1 MKKCGFSRFR
11 VLFRLVIGQLAL
23 VVFCLAGSYGA
34 RFASHKIGS
43 KSLRLRRVLTGL
55 TDLARSGEPAITR
68 QVAVKQ
74 VYDIELAHSIKQAAI
89 GSVNLVKGLTRL
101 TGLTDLVRSGETVIA
116 RQVAVKQEYDIGLAH
131 EIEQAAIG
139 SVNLVK
145 GLTRLTGLTDSAVL
159 YPSAGFA
166 DTSPDSCRVVQ

>member
-1 MKKCGFSRFR
+1 M
-11 VLFRLVIGQLAL
+11 
-23 VVFCLAGSYGA
+23 
-34 RFASHKIGS
+34 
-43 KSLRLRRVLTGL
+43 
-55 TDLARSGEPAITR
+55 ARSGEPAITR

-101 TGLTDLVRSGETVIA
+101 TGLTDLARSGEPAIT
-116 RQVAVKQEYDIGLAH
+116 RQVAVKQVYDIELAH
-131 EIEQAAIG
+131 EIERAAVG

-145 GLTRLTGLTDSAVL
+145 WLTRLTGLTDSAVL

-166 DTSPDSCRVVQ
+166 DTSPASCRVVH